1 MNIQHFMNIQ
11 QWLSCILSVTNV
23 FNFHIT
29 FLEGVVFTP
38 LNVKQVISVDNDN
51 CSRHN
56 TDSVESR
63 FC

>member
-1 MNIQHFMNIQ
+1 M
-11 QWLSCILSVTNV
+11 TNV

-29 FLEGVVFTP
+29 FIEGVVFTP